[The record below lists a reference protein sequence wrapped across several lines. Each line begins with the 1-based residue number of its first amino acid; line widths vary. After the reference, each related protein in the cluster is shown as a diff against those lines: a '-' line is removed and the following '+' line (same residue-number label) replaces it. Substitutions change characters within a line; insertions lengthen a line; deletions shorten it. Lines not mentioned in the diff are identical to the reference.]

1 MRPRRQCAVIAHR
14 GGAREVPEN
23 TWSAVE
29 HVVSLG
35 LEWMETDL
43 RATADGV
50 VVLSHDAGLGRV
62 SGMERAL
69 SEMTWE
75 EVAGLDA
82 GDGRGFVRLE
92 EVLETHPRLALNVDP
107 VSYTHL
113 TLPTTPYV

>member
-43 RATADGV
+43 RATADDV

-62 SGMERAL
+62 SGMERSL
-69 SEMTWE
+69 SEMTWDE
-75 EVAGLDA
+75 AAE
-82 GDGRGFVRLE
+82 
-92 EVLETHPRLALNVDP
+92 LETISRMPARVKCAELAWR
-107 VSYTHL
+107 
-113 TLPTTPYV
+113 TLEGMLAEQV